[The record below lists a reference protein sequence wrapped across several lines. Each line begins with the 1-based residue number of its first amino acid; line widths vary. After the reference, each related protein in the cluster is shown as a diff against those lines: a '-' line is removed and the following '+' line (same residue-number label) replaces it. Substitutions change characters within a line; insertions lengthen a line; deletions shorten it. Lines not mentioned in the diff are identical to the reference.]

1 MRDPNRNVTFA
12 FKCYEKESADLK
24 IRLKYDKL
32 NQSDFFGA
40 LLKMYI
46 SQDPMILPLV
56 EKIKNERRVMG
67 KDRLKR
73 TKKDYEDGRG
83 LLRDLGITSS
93 DRNHIFDMIEGEA
106 EDYE

>member
-12 FKCYEKESADLK
+12 FKCYEKESVDLK

-40 LLKMYI
+40 LLRMYV
-46 SQDPMILPLV
+46 SQDPIILPLI
-56 EKIKNERRVMG
+56 ERIKNERRVMG
-67 KDRLKR
+67 KDKLKK
-73 TKKDYEDGRG
+73 TKKDYEKGSS

-93 DRNHIFDMIEGEA
+93 DRNDIFDMIEGDV